1 MIILNSKLILTLK
14 IFSILIL
21 YTSCKT
27 IKFPEFNSADFN
39 GNQISNLNFTKQNT
53 LVILGHLGCPAF
65 MQLLADFQSNRID
78 SSYQVIVFLEN
89 TRQQLIE
96 FNSEEVNIWSSTR
109 KHFQLNQI
117 AGIIIP
123 ECTSDNIVEKNGQHI
138 ILSQCRKISRKL
150 RTKTSPTSYLVK
162 SDGLI
167 HAKFEGYFMGKG
179 AKERLKE
186 YFTKIGNLK
195 PENINK

>member
-1 MIILNSKLILTLK
+1 MKALRLLNYAFIFLVIIL
-14 IFSILIL
+14 FS
-21 YTSCKT
+21 SAKPR
-27 IKFPEFNSADFN
+27 KFPEFSNIDIN
-39 GNQISNLNFTKQNT
+39 GNQISNLNFTEQNT

-89 TRQQLIE
+89 TRQQLIA

-109 KHFQLNQI
+109 KHFQLNPI

-167 HAKFEGYFMGKG
+167 HSKFKGYFMGKG
-179 AKERLKE
+179 AKERLEE
-186 YFTKIGNLK
+186 YFTKIGNVKL
-195 PENINK
+195 ENINK